1 MAYRCRRQPSIG
13 PRERSSFS
21 GIASLKAN
29 LAWLRLVFVEGIG
42 FSFSFSRFRFR
53 FRWASRRTYKAGL
66 RKRTSKRMYI
76 QVEGDVSC
84 CTRLRELIRSADD
97 TRGSS
102 PPRISHWKVISES
115 IFTLKEWWT

>member
-1 MAYRCRRQPSIG
+1 M
-13 PRERSSFS
+13 
-21 GIASLKAN
+21 
-29 LAWLRLVFVEGIG
+29 AWLRLVFVEDMVYFFF
-42 FSFSFSRFRFR
+42 FSFSRFRFRFRFR

-66 RKRTSKRMYI
+66 RKRTSKRMNI

-102 PPRISHWKVISES
+102 PPRISHWKVIIEI
-115 IFTLKEWWT
+115 IFKLKYGGYDCAHRFSVKRMVLVASNLAKI